1 MLISAGFNWI
11 GLPPIQASQLSNQ
24 VTTPTESKALPI
36 RSSGN
41 PPGWPEGRL
50 FLKVFGNEDGL
61 RSGYISCLTFDQRGY
76 LWAGTNDGAAFY
88 DGQTWTPVNMPNR
101 TISNEIYTIFAAR
114 DGSLWFGRS
123 DDGLSQLHNG
133 TWTTYTPNNSG
144 IPSQFVRCLYE
155 SLTPDGKPCLWV
167 GTDQGLARFQDNQ
180 WTVFTTQNSGLA
192 GNDIQCI
199 YESTLP
205 GKPTVLWVGTDTGL
219 SRIERFHEIQP
230 TPSPS
235 DTRSGWT
242 NFTTQTSKLPGDMV
256 LKVLETLTPDGQWNF
271 WIVTY
276 SGLVL
281 IEPISAQSPAQ
292 MIPSRE
298 PTDTRWLEFTAQNML
313 LPGMD
318 VLSVTETRSATGER
332 MVWLGTDLG
341 LIRLTEKSGAT
352 ATGIDRFTRDI
363 YTVHNS
369 NLPIDGINQ
378 VLQTPSPTG
387 NPMLWIATRGGGI
400 ACYREDWWTT
410 FDTDYPGL
418 PNNLIDSLLET
429 RSAAGNPVLWIGT
442 DENGLVR
449 YEAGQMINFDPK
461 NSPLPSISITSL
473 VETTSPSGRPALW
486 MGTKNGEIVLLE
498 EPLRTTSAAPKP
510 EEFSWTI
517 FDSKTVG
524 IPSTVNDLIEVKTA
538 SGQPVLWAA
547 CNNGLARY
555 EQGKWT
561 IFPIETTK
569 FLPTTPMTIIQT
581 NRGSTPPVLW
591 IGTYGSGLIRLEET
605 GNPQLEGEKAYTTTS
620 FTPANSKLPNGFV
633 MRLHQTVSA
642 AGHQIVWV
650 GTSYAGVVRL
660 DLTQPDTPW
669 LIFNDTSTPA
679 MPDNTVYE
687 ILEDPAHRIYFL
699 TNNGVAQLTERQSSS
714 GNGLEHSILTFTTED
729 GLPINSCNTIAG
741 MVDHLGRIWVGT
753 IKGTARFD
761 PASRLEDHT
770 PKPLLI
776 SQTWLNGQPFGNRE
790 KSSVQ
795 PVLGLGD
802 QSLDGVNLT
811 YDQNH
816 LVFEYRLVSFFKPS
830 ETRYQTQLIGLD
842 AAPSEWSP
850 DTKKEYPALGEGRYV
865 FRVWGRDAS
874 GNVTGPR
881 ELSFFIKPAPWR
893 TWWAYGLYTCL
904 LVGLGYGGLRWRIK
918 TLQRQNLQLEEKVK
932 LRTQELSEKNDQL
945 DHKVAE
951 LAQKNEELA
960 RSKDDLIKSY
970 QQAEQ
975 IFSALADVLPGTE
988 LDHKYRL
995 DKKIGAGG
1003 FGAVYQGTHLAMK
1016 RQVAVKVFRPA
1027 SVNATNESL
1036 ERFKLEAV
1044 STCRVNH
1051 PNAVA
1056 VLDSGVST
1064 GGIAYLVMELLQG
1077 KSLNQLLTT
1086 HRVLSP
1092 LRCAEIVIPVCNVLA
1107 KAHSLGIVHRDIK
1120 PDNIFL
1126 HQSDDGEI
1134 VKVVDF
1140 GIAKLVGDTEEIEV
1154 PNLTGTHN
1162 LIGTPDYMS
1171 PERLNHKP
1179 YDGRADVYSV
1189 GVMAYQMLVGKPP
1202 FHSDS
1207 GFVGVILQHM
1217 TKNPD
1222 PLRSINQSIPEAVDQ
1237 AVLRALE
1244 KNPEARPTAQ
1254 EFARELATAVGT
1266 TVEAL
1271 SVTRLE
1277 RNRLETDGK
1286 TIIGNTP
1293 STKENDAPTMIES
1306 DHSTTAID
1314 LSNRTMVMESGPVF
1328 VEDTAIETFSNVV
1341 TLEHPQP
1348 SPDTENNQ
1356 EDATKSDIN

>member
-1 MLISAGFNWI
+1 MMLISAGFNWI
-11 GLPPIQASQLSNQ
+11 GLTPIQAGYLSNQ
-24 VTTPTESKALPI
+24 ATTPTESKSLPM
-36 RSSGN
+36 RSSVN

-76 LWAGTNDGAAFY
+76 LWAGTDDGAAFY

-101 TISNEIYTIFAAR
+101 TISNWILAMLATQ

-123 DDGLSQLHNG
+123 DDGLSRLHNG
-133 TWTTYTPNNSG
+133 AWTTYTPKNSG
-144 IPSQFVRCLYE
+144 IPSQSVYCLYE
-155 SLTPDGKPCLWV
+155 STTPDGKSCLWI
-167 GTDQGLARFQDNQ
+167 GTDQGLARFLDNQ

-192 GNDIQCI
+192 GNNIQCV

-205 GKPTVLWVGTDTGL
+205 GKPTVLWVGTETGL
-219 SRIERFHEIQP
+219 SRIERFHDIQP

-235 DTRSGWT
+235 GTGSGWT
-242 NFTTQTSKLPGDMV
+242 NFTTQNSKLPGDRV
-256 LKVLETLTPDGQWNF
+256 IKVLDTITPDGQWNF

-276 SGLVL
+276 HGLVL
-281 IEPISAQSPAQ
+281 IEPVSAPSPAH
-292 MIPSRE
+292 MMPSRE
-298 PTDTRWLEFTAQNML
+298 PTDTRWLVFTTQNML
-313 LPGMD
+313 PPGMD
-318 VLSVTETRSATGER
+318 VMSVTETRSATGKR
-332 MVWLGTDLG
+332 VVWIGADLG
-341 LIRLTEKSGAT
+341 LVRLTEKPGAT

-378 VLQTPSPTG
+378 ILQTPSPTG
-387 NPMLWIATRGGGI
+387 NPMLWIATRGGGV

-429 RSAAGNPVLWIGT
+429 TSAAGNPVLWVGT

-449 YEAGQMINFDPK
+449 YEAGKVINFDPK
-461 NSPLPSISITSL
+461 NSPLPDISITCL
-473 VETTSPSGRPALW
+473 LETVSPAGRPAVW
-486 MGTKNGEIVLLE
+486 IGTKGNQVILLE
-498 EPLRTTSAAPKP
+498 EPTRVSAEGPNP
-510 EEFSWTI
+510 GDFSWTI
-517 FDSKTVG
+517 FDLNTFGLSPG
-524 IPSTVNDLIEVKTA
+524 IINDLMEVTLP
-538 SGQPVLWAA
+538 SGQRVLWVASDG
-547 CNNGLARY
+547 GLARY

-561 IFPIETTK
+561 IFPIEKTK
-569 FLPTTPMTIIQT
+569 FLPATPMTVTQT
-581 NRGSTPPVLW
+581 SRGSTSPVLW
-591 IGTYGSGLIRLEET
+591 IGTYGGGLIRLEET
-605 GNPQLEGEKAYTTTS
+605 GNPQLEGEQAYTATS

-633 MRLHQTVSA
+633 MSLHQTVSA
-642 AGHQIVWV
+642 ASHQILWI
-650 GTSYAGVVRL
+650 GTSYAGVVRV

-669 LIFNDTSTPA
+669 LILNDTSTPA

-687 ILEDPAHRIYFL
+687 ILEDPAHRVYFL

-714 GNGLEHSILTFTTED
+714 GNGLEYSMLTFTTED
-729 GLPINSCNTIAG
+729 GLPINSCNSIAG

-790 KSSVQ
+790 KPSVQ

-802 QSLDGVNLT
+802 QSLDGVRLT

-893 TWWAYGLYTCL
+893 TWWAYGVYTCL
-904 LVGLGYGGLRWRIK
+904 LVGLGYGSLRWRIK

-960 RSKDDLIKSY
+960 QSKDELIKSY

-975 IFSALADVLPGTE
+975 IFSALAEVLPGTE

-1077 KSLNQLLTT
+1077 KSLNQLLGT

-1140 GIAKLVGDTEEIEV
+1140 GIAKLVGDTEEIEAQ
-1154 PNLTGTHN
+1154 NLTGTHN

-1222 PLRSINQSIPEAVDQ
+1222 PLRSINPSIPEAVDR

-1254 EFARELATAVGT
+1254 EFACELATAVGT

-1286 TIIGNTP
+1286 MILGNIP

-1306 DHSTTAID
+1306 DRSTTAIAF
-1314 LSNRTMVMESGPVF
+1314 SNRTTVEESGPVF
-1328 VEDTAIETFSNVV
+1328 VGNTSDETFDSALTMIDNA
-1341 TLEHPQP
+1341 
-1348 SPDTENNQ
+1348 SPPRVEEKN
-1356 EDATKSDIN
+1356 EDLP